1 MCCAAALGTTNPLTC
16 ARRTATGIRRRT
28 ATTTTASVLP
38 RPPDGFRPAQSDA
51 CAGVTAWHSLAW
63 HAGVHGAGPH
73 RARNARRNSV
83 VKDDSFD
90 DRCAASTPCLP
101 DSLRECPVK
110 ALRASSAALRPAVT
124 GHSLRRSVVH
134 GRKRC
139 FRPVWPHEFIGGK
152 CSDQGCWTSQRA
164 HAWLLGTACLLASR
178 CLSAAIPH
186 FANQHGCVSRSEP
199 WPRIT
204 ARLPKKEN
212 ITWS

>member
-139 FRPVWPHEFIGGK
+139 FRPVWPHEFIVGR
-152 CSDQGCWTSQRA
+152 CSDDRCWALQRV
-164 HAWLLGTACLLASR
+164 HVGLLAIG
-178 CLSAAIPH
+178 AAVRAVLLVIG
-186 FANQHGCVSRSEP
+186 GCAAGKSTWMNYATDRWARV
-199 WPRIT
+199 T
-204 ARLPKKEN
+204 ARLLKNEN